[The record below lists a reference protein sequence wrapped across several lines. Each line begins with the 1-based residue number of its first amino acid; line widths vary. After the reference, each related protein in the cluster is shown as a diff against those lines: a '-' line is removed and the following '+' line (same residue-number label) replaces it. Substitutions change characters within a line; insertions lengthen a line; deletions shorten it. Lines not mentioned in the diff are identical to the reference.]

1 MAEATVA
8 VRAPR
13 NGSALRFVQRY
24 GVYLAL
30 ALVLLFNLVFT
41 PNFFE
46 LDNFRTQFVQVVP
59 VLIVALGMALVIGTE
74 GIDLS
79 VGAVMAVAAAVVPLY
94 IGYGAVPAILL
105 ALLAGLCIGL
115 LNGTMIALIGV
126 QPIVATL
133 SLMVAGRGIAL
144 LVANEQLRSVN
155 DPIVLALGRGNLF
168 EGTPWRIPYAVLVA
182 ALLVIAVWILVSKTT
197 FGKQLLAIG
206 GNRRASE
213 LAGLPVRRVLLLTYV
228 ICAGLAV
235 VAGIIGTA
243 RLGASVPS
251 TIGNLIELSAITAV
265 VVGGTPL
272 TGGSVK
278 IGGTV
283 AGALLLQFITATLVK
298 HDVPD
303 SYSQIAQAAI
313 ILVAVYIQ
321 RGRIFGR

>member
-1 MAEATVA
+1 MTQTTVTI
-8 VRAPR
+8 RLPR
-13 NGSALRFVQRY
+13 RGTALGLLQRY

-30 ALVLLFNLVFT
+30 VLVLLYNLVFT

-79 VGAVMAVAAAVVPLY
+79 VGAVMALAAAIVPLY
-94 IGYGAVPAILL
+94 IGYGAVPAI
-105 ALLAGLCIGL
+105 A
-115 LNGTMIALIGV
+115 IALIGGLIVGVINGSMVAFIGV

-144 LVANEQLRSVN
+144 LIANEQLRSVN
-155 DPIVLALGRGNLF
+155 DPIVLALGRGALF
-168 EGTPWRIPYAVLVA
+168 EGQPWRIPYAVIIAVVLVTLV
-182 ALLVIAVWILVSKTT
+182 ALLVTRTT

-206 GNRRASE
+206 GNRRAAE
-213 LAGLPVRRVLLLTYV
+213 LAGLPVKRILLLTYV
-228 ICAGLAV
+228 ICAVLAAI
-235 VAGIIGTA
+235 AGIVGTA

-272 TGGSVK
+272 TGGNVK
-278 IGGTV
+278 IAGTV

-303 SYSQIAQAAI
+303 AYSQLAQAAI

-321 RGRIFGR
+321 RGKVLTR

>member
-1 MAEATVA
+1 MSQATVTI
-8 VRAPR
+8 RLPR
-13 NGSALRFVQRY
+13 RGSALGILQKY

-30 ALVLLFNLVFT
+30 VLVLLFNLVFT
-41 PNFFE
+41 PNFFD

-79 VGAVMAVAAAVVPLY
+79 VGAVMALAAAIVPLY
-94 IGYGAVPAILL
+94 IGYGAVPAILIAIVGCL
-105 ALLAGLCIGL
+105 VVGL

-144 LVANEQLRSVN
+144 LIANEQLRPVN
-155 DPIVLALGRGNLF
+155 DPVVLALGRGSLF
-168 EGTPWRIPYAVLVA
+168 EGPGRIPYAVIIAIVIVVLVA
-182 ALLVIAVWILVSKTT
+182 VLMNRTT

-206 GNRRASE
+206 GNRRAAQ
-213 LAGLPVRRVLLLTYV
+213 LAGLPVKRILLNVYV
-228 ICAGLAV
+228 IAAALAA

-272 TGGSVK
+272 TGGQVK
-278 IGGTV
+278 VAGTV

-303 SYSQIAQAAI
+303 AYSQIVQAAI
-313 ILVAVYIQ
+313 ILAAVYLQ
-321 RGRIFGR
+321 RGRIFKR